1 MVKQRDIH
9 GQAEGHTL
17 QQSMLVKAASFVIL
31 VRSDSC
37 ALKTARANQGGTG
50 SSISIV
56 EMLLPD
62 CAGERATATRAG
74 KKAQATMQMVRRAV
88 ESNRESNRKAGDA
101 AFAVA
106 GRLTEV
112 HLPGRGT
119 WRLTKDVQTVVTRQ
133 QHLVV
138 PSGCCCCLQTRM
150 LATDRC
156 RPGRMWPPGGSV
168 RTVQMRSEVSTA
180 CVHLGAAGAAVCR

>member
-1 MVKQRDIH
+1 VVNGQAGGHARQAK
-9 GQAEGHTL
+9 GQAEGHTAKQRDTYMLKQRDRTL
-17 QQSMLVKAASFVIL
+17 QQSRLVNSASFAKL

-37 ALKTARANQGGTG
+37 TLKTARANQRGTG

-62 CAGERATATRAG
+62 CAGERATATRAR
-74 KKAQATMQMVRRAV
+74 KKAQAAMQEVRRAV
-88 ESNRESNRKAGDA
+88 DSSRESNGKAGDA
-101 AFAVA
+101 AFEVA

-119 WRLTKDVQTVVTRQ
+119 WRLRKDVQTAVTRQQ

-138 PSGCCCCLQTRM
+138 PSSCCCCLQTRM
-150 LATDRC
+150 LA
-156 RPGRMWPPGGSV
+156 G
-168 RTVQMRSEVSTA
+168 
-180 CVHLGAAGAAVCR
+180 